1 MRQGLID
8 AIYEVYSDHDGD
20 GSDEVEDYAD
30 AVVLYVAGWLR
41 DGYEQG
47 GRSMKRLNAL
57 PVIGRRSIRNDYL
70 RRGSVH
76 SRYRRR

>member
-47 GRSMKRLNAL
+47 GTVYEEAERIARDWEKE
-57 PVIGRRSIRNDYL
+57 
-70 RRGSVH
+70 H
-76 SRYRRR
+76 KE